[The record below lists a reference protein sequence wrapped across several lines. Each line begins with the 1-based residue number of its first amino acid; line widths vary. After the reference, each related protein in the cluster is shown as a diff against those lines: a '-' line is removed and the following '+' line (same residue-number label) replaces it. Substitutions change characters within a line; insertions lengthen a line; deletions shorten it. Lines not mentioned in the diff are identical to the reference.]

1 MKTTFRLRLLL
12 LSIPFSLTVLPVLSQ
27 TKAQVFDG
35 QTPITW
41 LGLDFTQAKFI
52 GAAADYGK
60 ADEVNNERITHF
72 FTRSWN
78 YLFMDQP
85 KKFDVAKAVHRATVQ
100 YRIEVTQKVDDTI
113 KKEFFTK
120 DPARFKTLTEQ
131 NIGDLVKN
139 YDYQGNTGIGMLFF
153 VDGISKSTSQEG
165 VWVTFVDMQSKTV
178 LYTTY
183 MVGKSGGMGFRN
195 NWADATYK
203 ILQAFYTDP
212 GWAK

>member
-1 MKTTFRLRLLL
+1 MKTNFGLRLLI
-12 LSIPFSLTVLPVLSQ
+12 LSIPFSLMVLPVLSQ
-27 TKAQVFDG
+27 SKAQVFDG
-35 QTPITW
+35 QTPIFW

-52 GAAADYGK
+52 GEPIDYGK
-60 ADEVNNERITHF
+60 AEEVNNERISHF
-72 FTRSWN
+72 YTRSWN

-113 KKEFFTK
+113 KKDFFTK
-120 DPARFKTLTEQ
+120 DAARFKTLTEQ

-139 YDYQGNTGIGMLFF
+139 YDYQGNSGIGMLFF
-153 VDGISKSTSQEG
+153 VDGVSKANSQEG
-165 VWVTFVDMQSKTV
+165 VWVTFVDMKSKTL

-183 MVGKSGGMGFRN
+183 VIGKSGGMGFRN
-195 NWADATYK
+195 NWADAVYK
-203 ILQAFYTDP
+203 ILQSFYSDP

>member
-1 MKTTFRLRLLL
+1 MKTTFRLRQLL
-12 LSIPFSLTVLPVLSQ
+12 LSIPFSLTVLPALSQ

-52 GAAADYGK
+52 GAPVDYGK
-60 ADEVNNERITHF
+60 ADEVNNERISHF

-85 KKFDVAKAVHRATVQ
+85 KKFDVARAVHRATVE

-113 KKEFFTK
+113 KKDFFTK
-120 DPARFKTLTEQ
+120 DPAQFKTLTEQ

-153 VDGISKSTSQEG
+153 VDGIRKSNSQEG
-165 VWVTFVDMQSKTV
+165 VWVTFVDMKSKTV